1 MCIIYI
7 SSYMHPE
14 SKPTQRGSGQPRGH
28 SRRQVVSPGSSRPN
42 EESIQPSAH
51 SGKAGGGTLIPAPKV
66 HADARRPCVQP
77 RTQFGNPST
86 PIGSQGPFWA
96 AGQAPPI
103 HRGDE
108 HRGRA
113 SFMPS
118 RGIYIYIYICI
129 YIYIYNLIY
138 MRVQIS
144 VVLML
149 SPMSLSMSSPQEW
162 GQGFVWK
169 YIQVQ

>member
-1 MCIIYI
+1 MCLSLYKSLRRGFPPSEVRLTVTGCGKQPRLRSEPI
-7 SSYMHPE
+7 SCSFGSFLLYAPRVKAHP
-14 SKPTQRGSGQPRGH
+14 RGSGQPRGH
-28 SRRQVVSPGSSRPN
+28 SRPQVVNPGSSRPN

-51 SGKAGGGTLIPAPKV
+51 SRKAGGGTLIPAPKA

-96 AGQAPPI
+96 GGQAPPI

-118 RGIYIYIYICI
+118 RG
-129 YIYIYNLIY
+129 NT
-138 MRVQIS
+138 
-144 VVLML
+144 
-149 SPMSLSMSSPQEW
+149 
-162 GQGFVWK
+162 
-169 YIQVQ
+169 

>member
-1 MCIIYI
+1 
-7 SSYMHPE
+7 MHTLADSLPLKRLVGSIRTACVNHQRVR
-14 SKPTQRGSGQPRGH
+14 SKYVRIFLLYAPRVKAHPRGSGQPRGH
-28 SRRQVVSPGSSRPN
+28 SRPQVVSPGSSRPN

-51 SGKAGGGTLIPAPKV
+51 SRKAGGGTLIPAPKA

-96 AGQAPPI
+96 GGQAPPI

-118 RGIYIYIYICI
+118 RGQTEL
-129 YIYIYNLIY
+129 NTK
-138 MRVQIS
+138 V
-144 VVLML
+144 
-149 SPMSLSMSSPQEW
+149 SPHR
-162 GQGFVWK
+162 K
-169 YIQVQ
+169 NT